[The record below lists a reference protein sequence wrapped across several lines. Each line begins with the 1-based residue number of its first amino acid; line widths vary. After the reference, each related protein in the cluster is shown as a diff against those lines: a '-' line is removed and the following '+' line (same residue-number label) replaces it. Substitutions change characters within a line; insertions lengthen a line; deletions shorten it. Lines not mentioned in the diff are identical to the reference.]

1 MKTFFVVLM
10 FLVFVGIIHA
20 TYIPATKLQVE
31 VKTEASSL
39 MTFGRIRVEK
49 PTFSRNTKVT
59 EDESD
64 LKLNAWMVILFSM
77 KHLIYL
83 AKSILS
89 DKQSAE

>member
-10 FLVFVGIIHA
+10 FLVFLGVIHA

-31 VKTEASSL
+31 VKTEPSL